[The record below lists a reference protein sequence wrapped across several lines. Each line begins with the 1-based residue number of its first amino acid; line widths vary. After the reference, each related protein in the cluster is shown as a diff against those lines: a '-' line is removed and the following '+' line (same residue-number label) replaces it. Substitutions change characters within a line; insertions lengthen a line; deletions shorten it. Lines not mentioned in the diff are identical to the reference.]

1 MSGQINIVS
10 TPIGNL
16 KDITLRAIET
26 LKSVDLILAE
36 DTRIAKKLLNHFS
49 INNRLESFNEKNEAL
64 KNENLIKKIKEGKNI
79 AIISDAGTPLINDP
93 GFKLIRSARKEN
105 IKVTPIP
112 GCTAVIAGLSASGI
126 STDKFTFLGFLPRT
140 KIKRR
145 KNLSQLLH
153 KQETLIFFESVHRI
167 ESTII
172 DMKELFGIERKA
184 VLCKEITKIYESFI
198 GSNFMEIADY
208 IKEHQDKL
216 KGEFTIIIE
225 GNREP
230 TIDLQKI
237 DNILDILQSEISSKD
252 AVKICS
258 IITGYT
264 KSIIYKRLLERKQ

>member
-49 INNRLESFNEKNEAL
+49 INNTLESFNDKNEDL
-64 KNENLIKKIKEGKNI
+64 KNENLIKDLKEGKNI
-79 AIISDAGTPLINDP
+79 AIISDAGTPLISDP
-93 GFKLIRSARKEN
+93 GFKLIRSAREES

-112 GCTAVIAGLSASGI
+112 GCTALIAGLSASGI
-126 STDKFTFLGFLPRT
+126 SSDKFTFLGFLPRT

-145 KNLSQLLH
+145 KNLRKLVH

-167 ESTII
+167 GSTIA
-172 DMKELFGIERKA
+172 DMKDLFGQERKA

-198 GSNFMEIADY
+198 GNNFMEITDY
-208 IKEHQDKL
+208 IKEHEDKL
-216 KGEFTIIIE
+216 KGEFTIIVE
-225 GNREP
+225 GNRELS
-230 TIDLQKI
+230 IDLQKI
-237 DNILDILQSEISSKD
+237 DKILDILQSQISSKD
-252 AVKICS
+252 AIKICS
-258 IITGYT
+258 IITGYK
-264 KSIIYKRLLERKQ
+264 KSTIYKRLLERKQ

>member
-49 INNRLESFNEKNEAL
+49 INNTLESFNDKNEDL
-64 KNENLIKKIKEGKNI
+64 KNENLIKDLKEGKNI
-79 AIISDAGTPLINDP
+79 AIISDAGTPLISDP
-93 GFKLIRSARKEN
+93 GFKLIRSAREEN

-112 GCTAVIAGLSASGI
+112 GCTALIAGLSASGI
-126 STDKFTFLGFLPRT
+126 SSDKFTFLGFLPRT

-145 KNLSQLLH
+145 KNLRQLVH

-167 ESTII
+167 ASTIE
-172 DMKELFGIERKA
+172 DMKDLFGQERKA

-198 GSNFMEIADY
+198 GNNFMEITDY

-216 KGEFTIIIE
+216 KGEFTIIVE
-225 GNREP
+225 GNRELS
-230 TIDLQKI
+230 IDLQKI
-237 DNILDILQSEISSKD
+237 DKILDILQSQISSKD
-252 AVKICS
+252 AIKICS
-258 IITGYT
+258 IITGYK
-264 KSIIYKRLLERKQ
+264 KSTIYKRLLERKQ

>member
-1 MSGQINIVS
+1 MPGQINIVS

-49 INNRLESFNEKNEAL
+49 INNRLESFNDKNESV

-93 GFKLIRSARKEN
+93 GFKLIRFARKEN

-172 DMKELFGIERKA
+172 DMKELFGTERKA
-184 VLCKEITKIYESFI
+184 VLCKEITKIHESFI
-198 GSNFMEIADY
+198 GNNFLEIADY

-225 GNREP
+225 GNREK
-230 TIDLQKI
+230 TIDLKKI

>member
-1 MSGQINIVS
+1 MPGQINIVS

-49 INNRLESFNEKNEAL
+49 INNRLESFNDKNESV

-93 GFKLIRSARKEN
+93 GFKLIRFARKEN

-145 KNLSQLLH
+145 KELKKLIH
-153 KQETLIFFESVHRI
+153 REETLIFFESVHRI
-167 ESTII
+167 ESTIT

-184 VLCKEITKIYESFI
+184 VLCKEITKIHESFI
-198 GSNFMEIADY
+198 GNNFLEITDY

-225 GNREP
+225 GNREK
-230 TIDLQKI
+230 TIDLKKI

>member
-36 DTRIAKKLLNHFS
+36 DTRVAKKLLNHFS
-49 INNRLESFNEKNEAL
+49 INNRLESFNDKNESV
-64 KNENLIKKIKEGKNI
+64 KKENLIKKIKEGKNI

-93 GFKLIRSARKEN
+93 GFKLIRFARKEN

-145 KNLSQLLH
+145 KNLSQLVH

-172 DMKELFGIERKA
+172 DMKELFGTERKA
-184 VLCKEITKIYESFI
+184 VLCKEITKIHESFI
-198 GSNFMEIADY
+198 GNNFLDITDH

-225 GNREP
+225 GNREK
-230 TIDLQKI
+230 TIDLKKI

>member
-49 INNRLESFNEKNEAL
+49 INNRLESFNDKNEDL
-64 KNENLIKKIKEGKNI
+64 KNENLIKDLKEGKNI
-79 AIISDAGTPLINDP
+79 AIISDAGTPLISDP
-93 GFKLIRSARKEN
+93 GFKLIRSAREES

-112 GCTAVIAGLSASGI
+112 GCTALIAGLSASGI
-126 STDKFTFLGFLPRT
+126 SSDKFTFLGFLPRT

-145 KNLSQLLH
+145 KNLRQLVH

-167 ESTII
+167 GSTIA
-172 DMKELFGIERKA
+172 DMKDLFGQERKA

-198 GSNFMEIADY
+198 GNNFMEITDY

-216 KGEFTIIIE
+216 KGEFTIIVE
-225 GNREP
+225 GNRELS
-230 TIDLQKI
+230 IDLQKI
-237 DNILDILQSEISSKD
+237 DKILDILQSQISSKD
-252 AVKICS
+252 AIKICS
-258 IITGYT
+258 IITGYK
-264 KSIIYKRLLERKQ
+264 KSTIYKRLLERKQ

>member
-49 INNRLESFNEKNEAL
+49 INNRLESFNDKNEAV

-79 AIISDAGTPLINDP
+79 AIISDAATPLINDP
-93 GFKLIRSARKEN
+93 GFKLIRFARKEN

-145 KNLSQLLH
+145 KNLSQLVH

-172 DMKELFGIERKA
+172 DMKELFGTERKA
-184 VLCKEITKIYESFI
+184 VLCKEITKIHESFI
-198 GSNFMEIADY
+198 GNNFLEIADY

-225 GNREP
+225 GNREK
-230 TIDLQKI
+230 TIDLKKI

>member
-49 INNRLESFNEKNEAL
+49 INNTLESFNDKNEDL
-64 KNENLIKKIKEGKNI
+64 KNENLIKDLKEGKNI
-79 AIISDAGTPLINDP
+79 AIISDAGTPLISDP
-93 GFKLIRSARKEN
+93 GFKLIRSAREES

-112 GCTAVIAGLSASGI
+112 GCTALIAGLSASGI
-126 STDKFTFLGFLPRT
+126 SSDKFTFLGFLPRT

-145 KNLSQLLH
+145 KNLRQLIH

-167 ESTII
+167 GSTIA
-172 DMKELFGIERKA
+172 DMKELFGQERKA

-198 GSNFMEIADY
+198 GNNFKEITDY

-216 KGEFTIIIE
+216 KGEFTIIVE
-225 GNREP
+225 GNREL

-237 DNILDILQSEISSKD
+237 DKILDILQSQISSKD
-252 AVKICS
+252 AIKICS
-258 IITGYT
+258 IITGYK
-264 KSIIYKRLLERKQ
+264 KSTIYKRLLERKQ

>member
-49 INNRLESFNEKNEAL
+49 INNTLESFNDKNEDL
-64 KNENLIKKIKEGKNI
+64 KNENLIKDLKEGKNI
-79 AIISDAGTPLINDP
+79 AIISDAGTPLISDP
-93 GFKLIRSARKEN
+93 GFKLIRSAREEN
-105 IKVTPIP
+105 IKVTPVP
-112 GCTAVIAGLSASGI
+112 GCTALIAGLSASGI
-126 STDKFTFLGFLPRT
+126 SSDKFTFLGFLPRT

-145 KNLSQLLH
+145 KNLRQLVH

-167 ESTII
+167 GSTIA
-172 DMKELFGIERKA
+172 DMKDLFGQERKA

-198 GSNFMEIADY
+198 GNNFMEITDY

-216 KGEFTIIIE
+216 KGEFTIIVE
-225 GNREP
+225 GNRELS
-230 TIDLQKI
+230 IDLQKI
-237 DNILDILQSEISSKD
+237 DKILDILQSQISSKD
-252 AVKICS
+252 AIRICS
-258 IITGYT
+258 IITGYK
-264 KSIIYKRLLERKQ
+264 KSTIYKRLLERKQ

>member
-1 MSGQINIVS
+1 MPGQINIVS

-49 INNRLESFNEKNEAL
+49 INNRLESFNDKNEAV

-93 GFKLIRSARKEN
+93 GFKLIRFARKEN

-145 KNLSQLLH
+145 KNLRQLVH
-153 KQETLIFFESVHRI
+153 KQETLIFFESVHTI
-167 ESTII
+167 ESTIT

-198 GSNFMEIADY
+198 GNNFLEITDY

-216 KGEFTIIIE
+216 KGEFTIIIQ

-237 DNILDILQSEISSKD
+237 DKILDILQSEISSKD
-252 AVKICS
+252 AIKICS
-258 IITGYT
+258 IITGYK
-264 KSIIYKRLLERKQ
+264 KSTIYKRLLERKQ

>member
-1 MSGQINIVS
+1 MPGQINIVS

-49 INNRLESFNEKNEAL
+49 INNRLESFNDKNESV

-93 GFKLIRSARKEN
+93 GFKLIRFARKEN

-145 KNLSQLLH
+145 KNLSQLVH

-172 DMKELFGIERKA
+172 DMKELFGTERKA
-184 VLCKEITKIYESFI
+184 VLCKEITKIHESFI
-198 GSNFMEIADY
+198 GNNFLDITDY

-225 GNREP
+225 GNREK
-230 TIDLQKI
+230 TIDLKKI

-252 AVKICS
+252 AIKVCS

>member
-1 MSGQINIVS
+1 MPGQINIVS

-36 DTRIAKKLLNHFS
+36 DTRVAKKLLNHFS
-49 INNRLESFNEKNEAL
+49 INNRLESFNDKNESV

-93 GFKLIRSARKEN
+93 GFKLIRFARKEN

-172 DMKELFGIERKA
+172 DMKELFGTERKA
-184 VLCKEITKIYESFI
+184 VLCKEITKIHESFI
-198 GSNFMEIADY
+198 GNNFLDITDY

-225 GNREP
+225 GNREK
-230 TIDLQKI
+230 TIDLKKI

>member
-49 INNRLESFNEKNEAL
+49 INNTLESFNDKNEDL
-64 KNENLIKKIKEGKNI
+64 KNENLIKDLKEGKNI
-79 AIISDAGTPLINDP
+79 AIISDAGTPLISDP
-93 GFKLIRSARKEN
+93 GFKLIRSAREEN

-112 GCTAVIAGLSASGI
+112 GCTALIAGLSASGI
-126 STDKFTFLGFLPRT
+126 SSDKFTFLGFLPRT

-145 KNLSQLLH
+145 KNLRQLVH

-167 ESTII
+167 GSTIE
-172 DMKELFGIERKA
+172 DMKELFGQERKA

-198 GSNFMEIADY
+198 GNNFMEITDY

-216 KGEFTIIIE
+216 KGEFTIIVE
-225 GNREP
+225 GNRELS
-230 TIDLQKI
+230 IDLQKI
-237 DNILDILQSEISSKD
+237 DKILDILQSQISSKD
-252 AVKICS
+252 AIKICS
-258 IITGYT
+258 IITGYK
-264 KSIIYKRLLERKQ
+264 KSTIYKRLLERKQ

>member
-1 MSGQINIVS
+1 MPGQINIVS

-49 INNRLESFNEKNEAL
+49 INNRLESFNDKNESV

-93 GFKLIRSARKEN
+93 GFKLIRFARKEN

-172 DMKELFGIERKA
+172 DMKELFGTERRA
-184 VLCKEITKIYESFI
+184 VLCKEITKIHESFI
-198 GSNFMEIADY
+198 GNNFLEITDY

-225 GNREP
+225 GNREK
-230 TIDLQKI
+230 TIDLKKI

>member
-49 INNRLESFNEKNEAL
+49 INNTLESFNDKNEDL
-64 KNENLIKKIKEGKNI
+64 KNENLIKDLKEGKNI
-79 AIISDAGTPLINDP
+79 AIISDAGTPLISDP
-93 GFKLIRSARKEN
+93 GFKLIRSAREEN

-112 GCTAVIAGLSASGI
+112 GCTALIAGLSASGI
-126 STDKFTFLGFLPRT
+126 SSDKFTFLGFLPRT

-145 KNLSQLLH
+145 KNLRQLIH

-167 ESTII
+167 GSTIA
-172 DMKELFGIERKA
+172 DMKELFGQERKA

-198 GSNFMEIADY
+198 GNNFKEITDY

-216 KGEFTIIIE
+216 KGEFTIIVE
-225 GNREP
+225 GNREL

-237 DNILDILQSEISSKD
+237 DKILDILQSQISSKD
-252 AVKICS
+252 AIKICS
-258 IITGYT
+258 IITGYK
-264 KSIIYKRLLERKQ
+264 KSTIYKRLLERKQ

>member
-36 DTRIAKKLLNHFS
+36 DTRVAKKLLNHFS
-49 INNRLESFNEKNEAL
+49 INNRLESFNDKNESV

-93 GFKLIRSARKEN
+93 GFKLIRFARKEN

-145 KNLSQLLH
+145 KNLRQLVH

-172 DMKELFGIERKA
+172 DMKELFGTERKA
-184 VLCKEITKIYESFI
+184 VLCKEITKIHESFI
-198 GSNFMEIADY
+198 GNNFLDITDY

-225 GNREP
+225 GNREK
-230 TIDLQKI
+230 TIDLKKI

>member
-36 DTRIAKKLLNHFS
+36 DTRVAKKLHNHFS
-49 INNRLESFNEKNEAL
+49 INNRLESFNDKNESV
-64 KNENLIKKIKEGKNI
+64 KKENLIKKIKEGKNI

-93 GFKLIRSARKEN
+93 GFKLIRFARKEN

-145 KNLSQLLH
+145 KNLSQLVH

-167 ESTII
+167 ESTIT

-198 GSNFMEIADY
+198 GNNFLEITDY
-208 IKEHQDKL
+208 IREHQDKL

-225 GNREP
+225 GNREK
-230 TIDLQKI
+230 TIDLKKI

>member
-36 DTRIAKKLLNHFS
+36 DTRVAKKLLNHFS
-49 INNRLESFNEKNEAL
+49 INNRLESFNDKNESV
-64 KNENLIKKIKEGKNI
+64 KKENLIKKIKEGKNI

-93 GFKLIRSARKEN
+93 GFKLIRFARKEN

-145 KNLSQLLH
+145 KNLSQLAH

-172 DMKELFGIERKA
+172 DMKELFGTERKA
-184 VLCKEITKIYESFI
+184 VLCKEITKIHESFI
-198 GSNFMEIADY
+198 GNNFLDIRDY

-225 GNREP
+225 GNREK
-230 TIDLQKI
+230 TIDLKKI

>member
-49 INNRLESFNEKNEAL
+49 INNTLESFNDKNEDL
-64 KNENLIKKIKEGKNI
+64 KNENLIKDLKEGKNI
-79 AIISDAGTPLINDP
+79 AIISDAGTPLISDP
-93 GFKLIRSARKEN
+93 GFKLIRSAREEN
-105 IKVTPIP
+105 IKVTPVP
-112 GCTAVIAGLSASGI
+112 GCTALIAGLSASGI
-126 STDKFTFLGFLPRT
+126 SSDKFTFLGFLPRT

-145 KNLSQLLH
+145 KNLRQLIH

-167 ESTII
+167 GSTIA
-172 DMKELFGIERKA
+172 DMKELFGQERKA

-198 GSNFMEIADY
+198 GNNFKEITDY

-216 KGEFTIIIE
+216 KGEFTIIVE
-225 GNREP
+225 GNREL

-237 DNILDILQSEISSKD
+237 DKILDILQSQISSKD
-252 AVKICS
+252 AIKICS
-258 IITGYT
+258 IITGYK
-264 KSIIYKRLLERKQ
+264 KSTIYKRLLERKQ

>member
-49 INNRLESFNEKNEAL
+49 LNNRLESFNDKNESV
-64 KNENLIKKIKEGKNI
+64 KNENLIKTIKEGKNI

-93 GFKLIRSARKEN
+93 GFKLIRFARKEN

-145 KNLSQLLH
+145 KNLSQLVH

-172 DMKELFGIERKA
+172 DMKELFGIQRKA
-184 VLCKEITKIYESFI
+184 VLCKEITKIHESFI
-198 GSNFMEIADY
+198 GNNFLDITGY

-225 GNREP
+225 GNREK
-230 TIDLQKI
+230 TIDLKKI

>member
-36 DTRIAKKLLNHFS
+36 DTRVAKKLLNHFS
-49 INNRLESFNEKNEAL
+49 INNRLESFNDKNEAV

-93 GFKLIRSARKEN
+93 GFKLIRFARKEN

-172 DMKELFGIERKA
+172 DMKELFGTERKA
-184 VLCKEITKIYESFI
+184 VLCKEITKIHESFI
-198 GSNFMEIADY
+198 GNNFLDITDY

-225 GNREP
+225 GNREK
-230 TIDLQKI
+230 TIDLKKI

>member
-1 MSGQINIVS
+1 MPGQINIVS

-49 INNRLESFNEKNEAL
+49 INNRLESFNDKNEAV

-93 GFKLIRSARKEN
+93 GFKLIRFARKEN

-145 KNLSQLLH
+145 KNLSQLVH

-172 DMKELFGIERKA
+172 DMKELFGTERKA
-184 VLCKEITKIYESFI
+184 VLCKEITKIHESFI
-198 GSNFMEIADY
+198 GNNFLDITDY

-225 GNREP
+225 GNREK
-230 TIDLQKI
+230 TIDLKKI

>member
-1 MSGQINIVS
+1 MPGQINIVS

-49 INNRLESFNEKNEAL
+49 INNRLESFNDKNESV
-64 KNENLIKKIKEGKNI
+64 KKENLIKKIKEGKNI

-93 GFKLIRSARKEN
+93 GFKLIRFARKEN

-172 DMKELFGIERKA
+172 DMKELFGTERKA
-184 VLCKEITKIYESFI
+184 VLCKEITKIHESFI
-198 GSNFMEIADY
+198 GNNFLEITDY

-225 GNREP
+225 GNREK
-230 TIDLQKI
+230 TIDLKKI

>member
-49 INNRLESFNEKNEAL
+49 INNTLESFNDKNEDL
-64 KNENLIKKIKEGKNI
+64 KNENLIKDLKEGKNI
-79 AIISDAGTPLINDP
+79 AIISDAGTSLISDP
-93 GFKLIRSARKEN
+93 GFKLIRFAREEN

-112 GCTAVIAGLSASGI
+112 GCTALIAGLSASGI
-126 STDKFTFLGFLPRT
+126 SSDKFTFLGFLPRT

-145 KNLSQLLH
+145 KNLRQLVH

-167 ESTII
+167 GSTIE
-172 DMKELFGIERKA
+172 DMKDLFGQERKA

-198 GSNFMEIADY
+198 GNNFMEITDY

-216 KGEFTIIIE
+216 KGEFTIIVE
-225 GNREP
+225 GNRELS
-230 TIDLQKI
+230 IDLQKI
-237 DNILDILQSEISSKD
+237 DKILDILQSQISSKD
-252 AVKICS
+252 AIKICS
-258 IITGYT
+258 IITGYK
-264 KSIIYKRLLERKQ
+264 KSTIYKRLLERKQ

>member
-1 MSGQINIVS
+1 MPGQINIVS

-49 INNRLESFNEKNEAL
+49 INNRLESFNDKNESV

-93 GFKLIRSARKEN
+93 GFKLIRFARKEN

-145 KNLSQLLH
+145 KNLSQLVH

-172 DMKELFGIERKA
+172 DMKELFGTERKA
-184 VLCKEITKIYESFI
+184 VLCKEITKIHESFI
-198 GSNFMEIADY
+198 GNNFLDISGY

-225 GNREP
+225 GNREK
-230 TIDLQKI
+230 TIDLKKI

>member
-49 INNRLESFNEKNEAL
+49 INNTLESFNDKNEDL
-64 KNENLIKKIKEGKNI
+64 KNENLIKDLKEGKNI
-79 AIISDAGTPLINDP
+79 AIISDAGTPLISDP
-93 GFKLIRSARKEN
+93 GFKLIRFAREEN

-112 GCTAVIAGLSASGI
+112 GCTALIAGLSASGI
-126 STDKFTFLGFLPRT
+126 SSDKFTFLGFLPRT

-145 KNLSQLLH
+145 KNLRQLIH

-167 ESTII
+167 GSTIA
-172 DMKELFGIERKA
+172 DMKELFGQERKA

-198 GSNFMEIADY
+198 GNNFMEITDY

-216 KGEFTIIIE
+216 KGEFTIIVE
-225 GNREP
+225 GNKEL
-230 TIDLQKI
+230 TIDIQKI
-237 DNILDILQSEISSKD
+237 DKILDILQSQISSKD
-252 AVKICS
+252 AIKICS
-258 IITGYT
+258 IITGYK
-264 KSIIYKRLLERKQ
+264 KSTIYKRLLERKQ

>member
-1 MSGQINIVS
+1 MPGQINIVS

-36 DTRIAKKLLNHFS
+36 DTRVAKKLLNHFS
-49 INNRLESFNEKNEAL
+49 INNRLESFNDKNESV
-64 KNENLIKKIKEGKNI
+64 KKENLIKKIKEGKNI

-145 KNLSQLLH
+145 KNLNQLVH

-172 DMKELFGIERKA
+172 DMKELFGTERKA
-184 VLCKEITKIYESFI
+184 VLCKEITKIHESFI
-198 GSNFMEIADY
+198 GGNFLEITDY

-216 KGEFTIIIE
+216 KGEFTIIIQ

-230 TIDLQKI
+230 TIDIQKI
-237 DNILDILQSEISSKD
+237 DKILDILQSEISSKQ
-252 AVKICS
+252 AIKICS

-264 KSIIYKRLLERKQ
+264 KSTIYKRLLERKQ

>member
-1 MSGQINIVS
+1 MPGQINIVS

-49 INNRLESFNEKNEAL
+49 INNRLESFNDKNESV

-93 GFKLIRSARKEN
+93 GFKLIRFARKEN

-145 KNLSQLLH
+145 KNLSQLVH

-172 DMKELFGIERKA
+172 DMKELFGTERKA
-184 VLCKEITKIYESFI
+184 VLCKEITKIHESFI
-198 GSNFMEIADY
+198 GNNLSLIH
-208 IKEHQDKL
+208 I
-216 KGEFTIIIE
+216 
-225 GNREP
+225 
-230 TIDLQKI
+230 
-237 DNILDILQSEISSKD
+237 
-252 AVKICS
+252 
-258 IITGYT
+258 
-264 KSIIYKRLLERKQ
+264 

>member
-49 INNRLESFNEKNEAL
+49 INNTLESFNDKNEDL
-64 KNENLIKKIKEGKNI
+64 KNENLIKDLKEGKNI
-79 AIISDAGTPLINDP
+79 AIISDAGTPLISDP
-93 GFKLIRSARKEN
+93 GFKLIRSAREEN

-112 GCTAVIAGLSASGI
+112 GCTALIAGLSASGI
-126 STDKFTFLGFLPRT
+126 SSDKFTFLGFLPRT

-145 KNLSQLLH
+145 KNLRQLVH

-167 ESTII
+167 GSTIA
-172 DMKELFGIERKA
+172 DMKELFGQERKA

-198 GSNFMEIADY
+198 GNNFMEITDY

-216 KGEFTIIIE
+216 KGEFTIIVE
-225 GNREP
+225 GNRELS
-230 TIDLQKI
+230 IDLQKI
-237 DNILDILQSEISSKD
+237 DKILDILQSQISSKD
-252 AVKICS
+252 AIKICS
-258 IITGYT
+258 IITGYK
-264 KSIIYKRLLERKQ
+264 KSTIYKRLLERKQ

>member
-49 INNRLESFNEKNEAL
+49 INNTLESFNDKNEDL
-64 KNENLIKKIKEGKNI
+64 KNENLIKDLKEGKNI
-79 AIISDAGTPLINDP
+79 AIISDAGTPLISDP
-93 GFKLIRSARKEN
+93 GFKLIRFAREEN

-112 GCTAVIAGLSASGI
+112 GCTALIAGLSASGI
-126 STDKFTFLGFLPRT
+126 SSDKFTFLGFLPRT

-145 KNLSQLLH
+145 KNLRQLVH

-167 ESTII
+167 GSTIA
-172 DMKELFGIERKA
+172 DMKDLFGQERKA

-198 GSNFMEIADY
+198 GNNFMEITDY
-208 IKEHQDKL
+208 IKEHEDKL
-216 KGEFTIIIE
+216 KGEFTIIVE
-225 GNREP
+225 GNRELS
-230 TIDLQKI
+230 IDLQKI
-237 DNILDILQSEISSKD
+237 DKILDILQSQISSKD
-252 AVKICS
+252 AIKICS
-258 IITGYT
+258 IITGYK
-264 KSIIYKRLLERKQ
+264 KSTIYKRLLERKQ

>member
-49 INNRLESFNEKNEAL
+49 INNTLESFNDKNEDL
-64 KNENLIKKIKEGKNI
+64 KNENLIKDLKEGKNI
-79 AIISDAGTPLINDP
+79 AIISDAGTPLISDP
-93 GFKLIRSARKEN
+93 GFKLIRSAREES

-112 GCTAVIAGLSASGI
+112 GCTALIAGLSASGI
-126 STDKFTFLGFLPRT
+126 SSDKFTFLGFLPRT

-145 KNLSQLLH
+145 KNLRQLVH

-167 ESTII
+167 ASTIE
-172 DMKELFGIERKA
+172 DMKDLFGQERKA

-198 GSNFMEIADY
+198 GNNFKEITDY

-216 KGEFTIIIE
+216 KGEFTIIVE
-225 GNREP
+225 GNRELS
-230 TIDLQKI
+230 IDLQKI
-237 DNILDILQSEISSKD
+237 DKILDILQSQISSKD
-252 AVKICS
+252 AIKICS
-258 IITGYT
+258 IITGYK
-264 KSIIYKRLLERKQ
+264 KSTIYKRLLERKQ

>member
-49 INNRLESFNEKNEAL
+49 INNTLESFNDKNEDL
-64 KNENLIKKIKEGKNI
+64 KNENLIKDLKEGKNI
-79 AIISDAGTPLINDP
+79 AIISDAGTPLISDP
-93 GFKLIRSARKEN
+93 GFKLIRSAREEN

-112 GCTAVIAGLSASGI
+112 GCTALIAGLSASGI
-126 STDKFTFLGFLPRT
+126 SSDKFTFLGFLPRT

-145 KNLSQLLH
+145 KNLRQLVH

-167 ESTII
+167 GSTIA
-172 DMKELFGIERKA
+172 DMKELFGQERKA

-198 GSNFMEIADY
+198 GNNFKEITDY

-216 KGEFTIIIE
+216 KGEFTIIVE
-225 GNREP
+225 GNREL

-237 DNILDILQSEISSKD
+237 DKILDILQSQISSKD
-252 AVKICS
+252 AIKICS
-258 IITGYT
+258 IITGYK
-264 KSIIYKRLLERKQ
+264 KSTIYKLSLIHI